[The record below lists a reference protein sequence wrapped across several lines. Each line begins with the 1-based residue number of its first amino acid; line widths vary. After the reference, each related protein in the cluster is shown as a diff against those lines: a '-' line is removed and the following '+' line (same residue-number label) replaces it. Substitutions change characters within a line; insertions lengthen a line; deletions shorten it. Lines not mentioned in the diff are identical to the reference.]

1 MFIDSLIV
9 GPYQTNCYI
18 YGNEET
24 KSAWI
29 IDPGADA
36 DQIINII
43 EKRNVTPVSILLTHG
58 HWDHIMGLPKLI
70 ETYPSL
76 EIFIG
81 EKDLNYLGKE
91 GKDFINKHCF
101 DLTFLQR
108 FKDEINSLP
117 KADYVLN
124 GDEFLDDCKLKV
136 IATPGHTPGGVC
148 YYSAENNILFSGDT
162 LFANSIGRCDLFGG
176 DYQAIQKSL
185 EKLMELDDEVIVL
198 PGHGPRT
205 SIKQEK
211 NNPYF

>member
-1 MFIDSLIV
+1 
-9 GPYQTNCYI
+9 
-18 YGNEET
+18 
-24 KSAWI
+24 
-29 IDPGADA
+29 
-36 DQIINII
+36 
-43 EKRNVTPVSILLTHG
+43 
-58 HWDHIMGLPKLI
+58 MGLPKLI

-108 FKDEINSLP
+108 FKNEINSLP

>member
-108 FKDEINSLP
+108 FKNEINSLP

>member
-36 DQIINII
+36 DKIINSLK
-43 EKRNVTPVSILLTHG
+43 KRDVMPVSVLLTHG
-58 HWDHIMGLPKLI
+58 HWDHIMGLVKLV

-76 EIFIG
+76 EIFVG
-81 EKDLNYLGKE
+81 KKDLCYLGKE
-91 GKDFINKHCF
+91 GKAYINKYCF
-101 DLTFLQR
+101 DLTFLQS
-108 FKDEINSLP
+108 FKDEINNLP
-117 KADYVLN
+117 EADYTLN
-124 GDEFLDDCKLKV
+124 GGEYLDDCHFKV

-148 YYSAENNILFSGDT
+148 YLDEENNILFSGDT
-162 LFANSIGRCDLFGG
+162 LFANSIGRCDLEGG
-176 DYQAIQKSL
+176 SYSEIQDSL
-185 EKLMELDDEVIVL
+185 KKLMKLNDAVIVL
-198 PGHGPRT
+198 PGHGPKT
-205 SIKQEK
+205 SIKAER

>member
-36 DQIINII
+36 DKIIDII

-91 GKDFINKHCF
+91 GKDFINKYCF

-108 FKDEINSLP
+108 FKNEINSLP

-124 GDEFLDDCKLKV
+124 GDEFLDDCKLQV

-162 LFANSIGRCDLFGG
+162 LFANSIGRCDLVGG
-176 DYQAIQKSL
+176 DYQAIQQSL
-185 EKLMELDDEVIVL
+185 GKLMELDDEVIVL

>member
-36 DQIINII
+36 DKIIDALNIRAVQPI
-43 EKRNVTPVSILLTHG
+43 SILLTHG
-58 HWDHIMGLPKLI
+58 HWDHIMGLPKLV

-81 EKDLNYLGKE
+81 EEDSPYLGKD
-91 GKDFINKHCF
+91 GKSFINKHCF
-101 DLTFLQR
+101 DLTFLQS
-108 FKDEINSLP
+108 FKKEINTLP
-117 KADYVLN
+117 EADYTLK
-124 GDEFLDDCKLKV
+124 GGEFLDDCHFKV
-136 IATPGHTPGGVC
+136 ISTPGHTKGGVC
-148 YYSAENNILFSGDT
+148 YYNEENNILFSGDT
-162 LFANSIGRCDLFGG
+162 LFANSIGRCDLFDG
-176 DYQAIQKSL
+176 DYEVIQKSL
-185 EKLMELDDEVIVL
+185 NALMELDDDVIVL
-198 PGHGPRT
+198 PGHGPKT
-205 SIKQEK
+205 SIKQER

>member
-24 KSAWI
+24 ESAWI

-81 EKDLNYLGKE
+81 EKDLNYLGKK

-108 FKDEINSLP
+108 FKNEINSLP

>member
-24 KSAWI
+24 ESAWI

-108 FKDEINSLP
+108 FKNEINSLP